1 MDDFK
6 DFDPS
11 QLKTVNESGEANPVV
26 EEKPVE
32 EVTENTE
39 TKETTEEVKDN
50 NSEEVVEEKV
60 EEPAEEPAEVKEEV
74 ETVSEETEQPVESKE
89 ESQEDNSRDELIE
102 SIDNAVKN
110 LTGGTSST
118 IEELFEEYKSLRDS
132 EKTIFKDDFIKEAV
146 EFYNKTGS
154 LTPYLEATSINF
166 EEMND
171 EKIMRHNLKSQNPT
185 LSDRAIERL
194 YLRDIINKY
203 SLDADRFDEDE
214 VELGKELL
222 KADADKLRKTLVDEQ
237 KNFRQP
243 ESEPEDNSE
252 AEALQKSYIESVN
265 NSKVTRDLL
274 ENKRVLVD
282 YNDQSFS
289 YEIDNPEQLKEM
301 ALDSS
306 KFFGLFQDEKG
317 NIDFD
322 KWYRVASYALDPQ
335 TYDQSL
341 ISHGVGLGQEK
352 VVKDLKNPSKV
363 TKSSPQY
370 KEPTSAVEGII
381 GEIMRGGNN
390 VKIIK

>member
-6 DFDPS
+6 DFDLS
-11 QLKTVNESGEANPVV
+11 QLKKVDESGETTPVF

-32 EVTENTE
+32 ETEVENAPEEE
-39 TKETTEEVKDN
+39 TEVKEN
-50 NSEEVVEEKV
+50 NTEEVVEETQ
-60 EEPAEEPAEVKEEV
+60 EQPAEVDKEV
-74 ETVSEETEQPVESKE
+74 ETVSEETEQPVDNTE
-89 ESQEDNSRDELIE
+89 ELQEDDSRDKLVE
-102 SIDNAVKN
+102 SIDNAVKD

-132 EKTIFKDDFIKEAV
+132 EKTSFKDDFIKDAV

-154 LTPYLEATSINF
+154 LTPYLEATSLNF
-166 EEMND
+166 EEMTD

-237 KNFRQP
+237 KNFIQP
-243 ESEPEDNSE
+243 ESKPEDNSE
-252 AEALQKSYIESVN
+252 AEAQQTAFIESVN
-265 NSKVTRDLL
+265 TNKTTRDIL
-274 ENKRVLVD
+274 ENKRILVD

-289 YEIDNPEQLKEM
+289 YEIENPEQLKDM
-301 ALDSS
+301 ALDST
-306 KFFGLFQDEKG
+306 KFFALFQDEKG
-317 NIDFD
+317 TIDFD
-322 KWYRVASYALDPQ
+322 KWYKVASYALDPE
-335 TYDQSL
+335 TYNQSL

-370 KEPTSAVEGII
+370 KEPATAVEGII

>member
-1 MDDFK
+1 MDDFT

-11 QLKTVNESGEANPVV
+11 QLKKVNESGEATPVIQEESV
-26 EEKPVE
+26 EET
-32 EVTENTE
+32 EVENTPEEE
-39 TKETTEEVKDN
+39 TEVKEN
-50 NSEEVVEEKV
+50 NTEEVVEETQ
-60 EEPAEEPAEVKEEV
+60 EQPDEVDKEV
-74 ETVSEETEQPVESKE
+74 ETVSEETEQPVDNTE
-89 ESQEDNSRDELIE
+89 ESQEDDSRDKLVE
-102 SIDNAVKN
+102 SIDNAVKD

-132 EKTIFKDDFIKEAV
+132 EKTSFKDDFIKDAV

-154 LTPYLEATSINF
+154 LTPYLEATSLNF
-166 EEMND
+166 EEMTD
-171 EKIMRHNLKSQNPT
+171 QKIMRHNLKSQNPT

-194 YLRDIINKY
+194 YLRDITNKY

-222 KADADKLRKTLVDEQ
+222 KADADKLRKTFVDEQ
-237 KNFRQP
+237 KNFIQP
-243 ESEPEDNSE
+243 ESKPEDNSE
-252 AEALQKSYIESVN
+252 AEAQQTAFIESVN
-265 NSKVTRDLL
+265 TNKVTRDLL
-274 ENKRVLVD
+274 ESKRILVD

-289 YEIDNPEQLKEM
+289 YEIENPEQLKDM
-301 ALDSS
+301 ALDST
-306 KFFGLFQDEKG
+306 KFFALFQDEKG
-317 NIDFD
+317 TIDFD
-322 KWYRVASYALDPQ
+322 KWYKVASYALDPE
-335 TYDQSL
+335 TYNQSL

-370 KEPTSAVEGII
+370 KEPATAVEGII

>member
-6 DFDPS
+6 DFDLS
-11 QLKTVNESGEANPVV
+11 QLKKVDESGETTPVF

-32 EVTENTE
+32 ETEVENTPKEE
-39 TKETTEEVKDN
+39 TEVKEN
-50 NSEEVVEEKV
+50 NTEEVVEETQ
-60 EEPAEEPAEVKEEV
+60 EQPDEVDKEV
-74 ETVSEETEQPVESKE
+74 ETVSEETEQPVDNTE
-89 ESQEDNSRDELIE
+89 ESQEDDSRDKLVE
-102 SIDNAVKN
+102 SIDNAVKD

-132 EKTIFKDDFIKEAV
+132 EKTSFKDDFIKDAV

-154 LTPYLEATSINF
+154 LTPYLEATSLNF
-166 EEMND
+166 EEMTD

-237 KNFRQP
+237 KNFIQP
-243 ESEPEDNSE
+243 ESKPEDNSE
-252 AEALQKSYIESVN
+252 AEAQQTAFIESVN
-265 NSKVTRDLL
+265 TNNVTRDLL
-274 ENKRVLVD
+274 ENKRILVD

-289 YEIDNPEQLKEM
+289 YEIENPEQLKDM
-301 ALDSS
+301 ALDST
-306 KFFGLFQDEKG
+306 KFFALFQDEKG
-317 NIDFD
+317 TIDFD
-322 KWYRVASYALDPQ
+322 KWYKVASYALDPE

-370 KEPTSAVEGII
+370 KEPATAVEGII

>member
-6 DFDPS
+6 DFDLS
-11 QLKTVNESGEANPVV
+11 QLKKVDESGETTPVF

-32 EVTENTE
+32 ETEVENTPEEE
-39 TKETTEEVKDN
+39 TEVKEN
-50 NSEEVVEEKV
+50 NTEEVVEETQ
-60 EEPAEEPAEVKEEV
+60 EQPAEVDKEV
-74 ETVSEETEQPVESKE
+74 ETVSEETEQPVDNTE
-89 ESQEDNSRDELIE
+89 ELQEDDSRDKLVE
-102 SIDNAVKN
+102 SIDNAVKD

-132 EKTIFKDDFIKEAV
+132 EKTSFKDDFIKDAV

-154 LTPYLEATSINF
+154 LTPYLEATSLNF
-166 EEMND
+166 EEMTD
-171 EKIMRHNLKSQNPT
+171 QKIMRHNLKSQNPT

-237 KNFRQP
+237 KNFIQP

-252 AEALQKSYIESVN
+252 AEAQQAAFIESVN
-265 NSKVTRDLL
+265 TNNVTRDLL
-274 ENKRVLVD
+274 ENKRILVD

-289 YEIDNPEQLKEM
+289 YEIENPEQLKDM
-301 ALDSS
+301 ALDST
-306 KFFGLFQDEKG
+306 KFFALFQDEKG
-317 NIDFD
+317 IIDFD
-322 KWYRVASYALDPQ
+322 KWYKVASYALDPE
-335 TYDQSL
+335 TYNQSL

-370 KEPTSAVEGII
+370 KEPATAVEGII

>member
-6 DFDPS
+6 DFDLS
-11 QLKTVNESGEANPVV
+11 QLKKVDESGETTPVF

-32 EVTENTE
+32 ETEVENTPEEE
-39 TKETTEEVKDN
+39 TEVKEN
-50 NSEEVVEEKV
+50 NTEEVVEETQ
-60 EEPAEEPAEVKEEV
+60 EQPDEVDKEV
-74 ETVSEETEQPVESKE
+74 ETVSEETEQPVDNTE
-89 ESQEDNSRDELIE
+89 ESQEDDSRDKLVE
-102 SIDNAVKN
+102 SIDNAVKD

-132 EKTIFKDDFIKEAV
+132 EKTSFKDDFIKDAV

-154 LTPYLEATSINF
+154 LTPYLEATSLNF
-166 EEMND
+166 EEMTD

-222 KADADKLRKTLVDEQ
+222 KADADKLRNTLVDEQ
-237 KNFRQP
+237 KNFIQP
-243 ESEPEDNSE
+243 ESKPEDNSE
-252 AEALQKSYIESVN
+252 AEAQQTAFIENVN
-265 NSKVTRDLL
+265 TNKVTRDLL
-274 ENKRVLVD
+274 ENKRILVD

-289 YEIDNPEQLKEM
+289 YEIENPEQLKDM
-301 ALDSS
+301 ALDSA

-317 NIDFD
+317 TIDFD
-322 KWYRVASYALDPQ
+322 KWYKVASYALDPE

-370 KEPTSAVEGII
+370 KEPATAVEGII

>member
-1 MDDFK
+1 MDDFT

-11 QLKTVNESGEANPVV
+11 QLKKVNESGEATPVIQEESV
-26 EEKPVE
+26 EET
-32 EVTENTE
+32 EVENTSE
-39 TKETTEEVKDN
+39 ETTEVKEN
-50 NSEEVVEEKV
+50 NTEEVVEETQ
-60 EEPAEEPAEVKEEV
+60 EQPDEVDKEV
-74 ETVSEETEQPVESKE
+74 ETVSEETEQPVDNTE
-89 ESQEDNSRDELIE
+89 ESQEDDSRDKLVE
-102 SIDNAVKN
+102 SIDNAVKD

-132 EKTIFKDDFIKEAV
+132 EKTSFKDDFIKDAV

-154 LTPYLEATSINF
+154 LTPYLEATSLNF
-166 EEMND
+166 EEMTD
-171 EKIMRHNLKSQNPT
+171 QKIMRHNLKSQNPT

-194 YLRDIINKY
+194 YLRDITNKY

-222 KADADKLRKTLVDEQ
+222 KADADKLRKTFVDEQ
-237 KNFRQP
+237 KNFIQP
-243 ESEPEDNSE
+243 ESKPEDNSE
-252 AEALQKSYIESVN
+252 AEAQQTAFIESVN
-265 NSKVTRDLL
+265 TNKVTRDLL
-274 ENKRVLVD
+274 ESKRILVD

-289 YEIDNPEQLKEM
+289 YEIENPEQLKDM
-301 ALDSS
+301 ALDST
-306 KFFGLFQDEKG
+306 KFFALFQDEKG
-317 NIDFD
+317 TIDFD
-322 KWYRVASYALDPQ
+322 KWYKVASYALDPE
-335 TYDQSL
+335 TYNQSL

-370 KEPTSAVEGII
+370 KEPETAVEGII

>member
-6 DFDPS
+6 DFDLS
-11 QLKTVNESGEANPVV
+11 QLKKVDESGEATPVIQ
-26 EEKPVE
+26 EEPVAE
-32 EVTENTE
+32 TEVENTPE
-39 TKETTEEVKDN
+39 ETTEVKEN
-50 NSEEVVEEKV
+50 NTEEVVEETQ
-60 EEPAEEPAEVKEEV
+60 EQPAEVDKEV
-74 ETVSEETEQPVESKE
+74 ETVSEETEQPVDNTED
-89 ESQEDNSRDELIE
+89 SQEDDSRDKLVE
-102 SIDNAVKN
+102 SIDNAVKD

-132 EKTIFKDDFIKEAV
+132 EKTSFKDDFIKDAV

-154 LTPYLEATSINF
+154 LTPYLEATSLNF
-166 EEMND
+166 EEMTD
-171 EKIMRHNLKSQNPT
+171 QKIMRHNLKSQNPT

-194 YLRDIINKY
+194 YLRDITNKY

-237 KNFRQP
+237 KNFIQP
-243 ESEPEDNSE
+243 ESKPEDNSE
-252 AEALQKSYIESVN
+252 AEAQQTAFIESVN
-265 NSKVTRDLL
+265 TNKTTRDLL
-274 ENKRVLVD
+274 ENKRILVD

-289 YEIDNPEQLKEM
+289 YEIENPEQLKDM
-301 ALDSS
+301 ALDST
-306 KFFGLFQDEKG
+306 KFFALFQDEKG
-317 NIDFD
+317 TIDFD
-322 KWYRVASYALDPQ
+322 KWYKVASYALDPE
-335 TYDQSL
+335 TYNQSL

-370 KEPTSAVEGII
+370 KEPATAVEGII

>member
-6 DFDPS
+6 DFDLS
-11 QLKTVNESGEANPVV
+11 QLKKVDESGETTPVF

-32 EVTENTE
+32 ETEVENTPEEE
-39 TKETTEEVKDN
+39 TEVKEN
-50 NSEEVVEEKV
+50 NTEEVVEETQDQ
-60 EEPAEEPAEVKEEV
+60 PAEVDKEV
-74 ETVSEETEQPVESKE
+74 ETVSEETEQPVDNTE
-89 ESQEDNSRDELIE
+89 ELQEDDSRDKLVE
-102 SIDNAVKN
+102 SIDNAVKD

-132 EKTIFKDDFIKEAV
+132 EKTSFKDDFIKDAV

-154 LTPYLEATSINF
+154 LTPYLEATSLNF
-166 EEMND
+166 EEMTD
-171 EKIMRHNLKSQNPT
+171 QKIMRHNLKSQNPT

-237 KNFRQP
+237 KNFIQP

-252 AEALQKSYIESVN
+252 AEAQQAAFIESVN
-265 NSKVTRDLL
+265 TNNVTRDLL
-274 ENKRVLVD
+274 ENKRILVD

-289 YEIDNPEQLKEM
+289 YEIENPEQLKDM
-301 ALDSS
+301 ALDST
-306 KFFGLFQDEKG
+306 KFFALFQDEKG
-317 NIDFD
+317 IIDFD
-322 KWYRVASYALDPQ
+322 KWYKVASYALDPE
-335 TYDQSL
+335 TYNQSL

-370 KEPTSAVEGII
+370 KEPATAVEGII

>member
-6 DFDPS
+6 DFDLS
-11 QLKTVNESGEANPVV
+11 QLKKVDESGETTPVF

-32 EVTENTE
+32 ETADATE
-39 TKETTEEVKDN
+39 TEETTDEVKEN
-50 NSEEVVEEKV
+50 NTEEVVEETQ
-60 EEPAEEPAEVKEEV
+60 EQPAEVDKEV
-74 ETVSEETEQPVESKE
+74 ETVSEETEQPVDNTE
-89 ESQEDNSRDELIE
+89 ELQEDDSRDKLVE
-102 SIDNAVKN
+102 SIDNAVKD

-132 EKTIFKDDFIKEAV
+132 EKTSFKDDFIKDAV

-154 LTPYLEATSINF
+154 LTPYLEATSLNF
-166 EEMND
+166 EEMTD

-237 KNFRQP
+237 KNFIQP
-243 ESEPEDNSE
+243 ESKPEDNSE
-252 AEALQKSYIESVN
+252 AEAQQTAFIESVN
-265 NSKVTRDLL
+265 TNNVTRDLL
-274 ENKRVLVD
+274 ENKRILVD

-289 YEIDNPEQLKEM
+289 YEIENPEQLKDM
-301 ALDSS
+301 ALDST
-306 KFFGLFQDEKG
+306 KFFALFQDEKG
-317 NIDFD
+317 TIDFD
-322 KWYRVASYALDPQ
+322 KWYKVASYALDPE
-335 TYDQSL
+335 TYNQSL

-370 KEPTSAVEGII
+370 KEPATAVEGII

>member
-1 MDDFK
+1 MDDFT

-11 QLKTVNESGEANPVV
+11 QLKKVNESGEATPVIQEESV
-26 EEKPVE
+26 EET
-32 EVTENTE
+32 EVENTPEEE
-39 TKETTEEVKDN
+39 TEVKEN
-50 NSEEVVEEKV
+50 NTEEVVEETQ
-60 EEPAEEPAEVKEEV
+60 EQPDEVDKEV
-74 ETVSEETEQPVESKE
+74 ETVSEETEQPVDNTE
-89 ESQEDNSRDELIE
+89 ELQEDDSRDKLVE
-102 SIDNAVKN
+102 SIDNAVKD

-132 EKTIFKDDFIKEAV
+132 EKTSFKDDFIKDAV

-154 LTPYLEATSINF
+154 LTPYLEATSLNF
-166 EEMND
+166 EEMTD
-171 EKIMRHNLKSQNPT
+171 QKIMRHNLKSQNPT

-194 YLRDIINKY
+194 YLRDITNKY

-222 KADADKLRKTLVDEQ
+222 KADADKLRKTFVDEQ
-237 KNFRQP
+237 KNFIQP
-243 ESEPEDNSE
+243 ESKPEDNSE
-252 AEALQKSYIESVN
+252 AEAQQTAFIESVN
-265 NSKVTRDLL
+265 TNKVTRDLL
-274 ENKRVLVD
+274 ESKRILVD

-289 YEIDNPEQLKEM
+289 YEIENPEQLKDM
-301 ALDSS
+301 ALDST
-306 KFFGLFQDEKG
+306 KFFALFQDEKG
-317 NIDFD
+317 TIDFD
-322 KWYRVASYALDPQ
+322 KWYKVASYALDPE
-335 TYDQSL
+335 TYNQSL

-370 KEPTSAVEGII
+370 KEPATAVEGII

>member
-1 MDDFK
+1 MDDFT

-11 QLKTVNESGEANPVV
+11 QLKKVDESGEATPVIQEEPVAETEV
-26 EEKPVE
+26 ETTPE
-32 EVTENTE
+32 
-39 TKETTEEVKDN
+39 ETTEVKEN
-50 NSEEVVEEKV
+50 NTEEVVEETQ
-60 EEPAEEPAEVKEEV
+60 EQPAEVDKEV
-74 ETVSEETEQPVESKE
+74 ETVSEETEQPVDNTED
-89 ESQEDNSRDELIE
+89 SQEDDSRDKLVE
-102 SIDNAVKN
+102 SIDNAVKD

-132 EKTIFKDDFIKEAV
+132 EKTSFKDDFIKDAV

-154 LTPYLEATSINF
+154 LTPYLEATSLNF
-166 EEMND
+166 EEMTD

-222 KADADKLRKTLVDEQ
+222 KADADKLRNSLVDEQ
-237 KNFRQP
+237 KNFIQP
-243 ESEPEDNSE
+243 ESKPEDNSE
-252 AEALQKSYIESVN
+252 AEAQQTAFIESVN
-265 NSKVTRDLL
+265 TNKTTRDLL
-274 ENKRVLVD
+274 ENKRILVD

-289 YEIDNPEQLKEM
+289 YEIENPEQLKDM
-301 ALDSS
+301 ALDST
-306 KFFGLFQDEKG
+306 KFFALFQDEKG
-317 NIDFD
+317 IIDFD
-322 KWYRVASYALDPQ
+322 KWYKVASYALDPE
-335 TYDQSL
+335 TYNQSL

-370 KEPTSAVEGII
+370 KEPATAVEGII

>member
-11 QLKTVNESGEANPVV
+11 QLKTVNESGETNPVV

-74 ETVSEETEQPVESKE
+74 ETVSEETEQPVEPKE
-89 ESQEDNSRDELIE
+89 ESQEDDSRDELIE

-132 EKTIFKDDFIKEAV
+132 EKTTFKDDFIKEAV

-166 EEMND
+166 EEMTD
-171 EKIMRHNLKSQNPT
+171 EKIMRHNLKTQNPT

>member
-6 DFDPS
+6 DFDLS
-11 QLKTVNESGEANPVV
+11 QLKKVDESGETTPVF

-32 EVTENTE
+32 ETEVENTPEEE
-39 TKETTEEVKDN
+39 TEVKEN
-50 NSEEVVEEKV
+50 NTEEVVEETQ
-60 EEPAEEPAEVKEEV
+60 EQPDEVDKEV
-74 ETVSEETEQPVESKE
+74 ETVSEETEQPVDNTE
-89 ESQEDNSRDELIE
+89 ELQEDDSRDKLVE
-102 SIDNAVKN
+102 SIDNAVKD

-132 EKTIFKDDFIKEAV
+132 EKTSFKDDFIKDAV

-154 LTPYLEATSINF
+154 LTPYLEATSLNF
-166 EEMND
+166 EEMTD

-237 KNFRQP
+237 KNFIQP
-243 ESEPEDNSE
+243 ESKPEDNSE
-252 AEALQKSYIESVN
+252 AEAQQTAFIESVN
-265 NSKVTRDLL
+265 TNNVTRDLL
-274 ENKRVLVD
+274 ENKRILVD

-289 YEIDNPEQLKEM
+289 YEIENPEQLKDM
-301 ALDSS
+301 ALDST
-306 KFFGLFQDEKG
+306 KFFALFQDEKG
-317 NIDFD
+317 TIDFD
-322 KWYRVASYALDPQ
+322 KWYKVASYALDPE
-335 TYDQSL
+335 TYNQSL

-370 KEPTSAVEGII
+370 KEPATAVEGII

>member
-1 MDDFK
+1 M
-6 DFDPS
+6 
-11 QLKTVNESGEANPVV
+11 
-26 EEKPVE
+26 
-32 EVTENTE
+32 
-39 TKETTEEVKDN
+39 
-50 NSEEVVEEKV
+50 
-60 EEPAEEPAEVKEEV
+60 
-74 ETVSEETEQPVESKE
+74 
-89 ESQEDNSRDELIE
+89 
-102 SIDNAVKN
+102 
-110 LTGGTSST
+110 TGGTSST

-132 EKTIFKDDFIKEAV
+132 EKTSFKDDFIKDAV

-154 LTPYLEATSINF
+154 LTPYLEATSLNF
-166 EEMND
+166 EEMTD

-194 YLRDIINKY
+194 YLRDIIHKY

-237 KNFRQP
+237 KNFIQP
-243 ESEPEDNSE
+243 ESKPEDNSE
-252 AEALQKSYIESVN
+252 AEAQQTAFIESVN
-265 NSKVTRDLL
+265 TNNVTRELL
-274 ENKRVLVD
+274 ENKRILVD

-289 YEIDNPEQLKEM
+289 YEIENPEQLKDM
-301 ALDSS
+301 ALDST
-306 KFFGLFQDEKG
+306 KFFALFQDEKG
-317 NIDFD
+317 TIDFD
-322 KWYRVASYALDPQ
+322 KWYKVASYALDPE
-335 TYDQSL
+335 TYNQSL

-370 KEPTSAVEGII
+370 KEPATAVEGII

>member
-6 DFDPS
+6 DFDLS
-11 QLKTVNESGEANPVV
+11 QLKKVDESGETTPVF
-26 EEKPVE
+26 EEKPIE
-32 EVTENTE
+32 ETEVENTPE
-39 TKETTEEVKDN
+39 DSTEVKEN
-50 NSEEVVEEKV
+50 NTEEVVEETQ
-60 EEPAEEPAEVKEEV
+60 EQPDEVDKEV
-74 ETVSEETEQPVESKE
+74 ETVSEETEQPVDNTE
-89 ESQEDNSRDELIE
+89 ESQEDDSRDKLVE
-102 SIDNAVKN
+102 SIDNAVKD

-132 EKTIFKDDFIKEAV
+132 EKTPYKDDFIKDAV
-146 EFYNKTGS
+146 EYYNKTGS
-154 LTPYLEATSINF
+154 LTPYLEATSLNF
-166 EEMND
+166 EEMTD

-222 KADADKLRKTLVDEQ
+222 KADANKLRDSLVDEQ
-237 KNFRQP
+237 KNFIQP
-243 ESEPEDNSE
+243 ESKPEDNSE
-252 AEALQKSYIESVN
+252 AEAQQTAFIESVN
-265 NSKVTRDLL
+265 TNKTTRDLL
-274 ENKRVLVD
+274 ENKRILVD

-289 YEIDNPEQLKEM
+289 YEIENPEQLKDM

-317 NIDFD
+317 TIDFD
-322 KWYRVASYALDPQ
+322 KWYKVASYALDPE
-335 TYDQSL
+335 TYNQSL

-370 KEPTSAVEGII
+370 KEPATAVEGII

>member
-1 MDDFK
+1 MDDFT

-11 QLKTVNESGEANPVV
+11 QLKKVNESGEATPVIQEESV
-26 EEKPVE
+26 EET
-32 EVTENTE
+32 EVENTPEEE
-39 TKETTEEVKDN
+39 TEVKEN
-50 NSEEVVEEKV
+50 NTEEVVEETQ
-60 EEPAEEPAEVKEEV
+60 EQPDEVDKEV
-74 ETVSEETEQPVESKE
+74 ETVSEETKQPVDNTE
-89 ESQEDNSRDELIE
+89 ELQEDDSRDKLVE
-102 SIDNAVKN
+102 SIDNAVKD

-132 EKTIFKDDFIKEAV
+132 EKTSFKDDFIKDAV

-154 LTPYLEATSINF
+154 LTPYLEATSLNF
-166 EEMND
+166 EEMTD
-171 EKIMRHNLKSQNPT
+171 QKIMRHNLKSQNPT

-194 YLRDIINKY
+194 YLRDITNKY

-222 KADADKLRKTLVDEQ
+222 KADADKLRKTFVDEQ
-237 KNFRQP
+237 KNFIQP
-243 ESEPEDNSE
+243 ESKPEDNSE
-252 AEALQKSYIESVN
+252 AEAQQTAFIESVN
-265 NSKVTRDLL
+265 TNKVTRDLL
-274 ENKRVLVD
+274 ESKRILVD

-289 YEIDNPEQLKEM
+289 YEIENPEQLKDM
-301 ALDSS
+301 ALDST
-306 KFFGLFQDEKG
+306 KFFALFQDEKG
-317 NIDFD
+317 TIDFD
-322 KWYRVASYALDPQ
+322 KWYKVASYALDPE
-335 TYDQSL
+335 TYNQSL

-370 KEPTSAVEGII
+370 KEPATAVEGII

>member
-1 MDDFK
+1 MDDFT

-11 QLKTVNESGEANPVV
+11 QLKKVDESGETTPVIQEESV
-26 EEKPVE
+26 EET
-32 EVTENTE
+32 EVENTSE
-39 TKETTEEVKDN
+39 EKTEVKENNTEEVL
-50 NSEEVVEEKV
+50 EETQEQ
-60 EEPAEEPAEVKEEV
+60 PDEVDKEV
-74 ETVSEETEQPVESKE
+74 ETVSEETEQPVDNTE
-89 ESQEDNSRDELIE
+89 ESQEDDSRDKLVE
-102 SIDNAVKN
+102 SIDNAVKD

-132 EKTIFKDDFIKEAV
+132 EKTSFKDDFIKDAV

-154 LTPYLEATSINF
+154 LTPYLEATSLNF
-166 EEMND
+166 EEMTD
-171 EKIMRHNLKSQNPT
+171 QKIMRHNLKSQNPT

-237 KNFRQP
+237 KNFIQP
-243 ESEPEDNSE
+243 ESKPEDNSE
-252 AEALQKSYIESVN
+252 AEAQQTAFIESVN
-265 NSKVTRDLL
+265 TNKTTRDLL
-274 ENKRVLVD
+274 ENKRILVD

-289 YEIDNPEQLKEM
+289 YEIENPEQLKDM
-301 ALDSS
+301 ALDST
-306 KFFGLFQDEKG
+306 KFFALFQDEKG
-317 NIDFD
+317 IIDFD
-322 KWYRVASYALDPQ
+322 KWYKVASYALDPE
-335 TYDQSL
+335 TYNQSL

-370 KEPTSAVEGII
+370 KEPATAVEGII

>member
-6 DFDPS
+6 DFDLS
-11 QLKTVNESGEANPVV
+11 QLKKVDESGETTPVF

-32 EVTENTE
+32 ETADATE
-39 TKETTEEVKDN
+39 TEETTDEVKEN
-50 NSEEVVEEKV
+50 NTEEVVEETQ
-60 EEPAEEPAEVKEEV
+60 EQPDEVDKEV
-74 ETVSEETEQPVESKE
+74 ETVSEETEQPVDNTE
-89 ESQEDNSRDELIE
+89 ESQEDDSRDKLVE
-102 SIDNAVKN
+102 SIDNAVKD

-132 EKTIFKDDFIKEAV
+132 EKTSFKDDFIKDAV

-154 LTPYLEATSINF
+154 LTPYLEATSLNF
-166 EEMND
+166 EEMTD

-237 KNFRQP
+237 KNFIQP
-243 ESEPEDNSE
+243 ESKPEDNSE
-252 AEALQKSYIESVN
+252 AEAQQTAFIESVN
-265 NSKVTRDLL
+265 TNNVTRDLL
-274 ENKRVLVD
+274 ENKRILVD

-289 YEIDNPEQLKEM
+289 YEIENPEQLKDM
-301 ALDSS
+301 ALDST
-306 KFFGLFQDEKG
+306 KFFALFQDEKG
-317 NIDFD
+317 TIDFD
-322 KWYRVASYALDPQ
+322 KWYKVASYALDPE
-335 TYDQSL
+335 TYNQSL

-370 KEPTSAVEGII
+370 KEPATAVEGII

>member
-6 DFDPS
+6 DFDLS
-11 QLKTVNESGEANPVV
+11 QLKKVDESGETTPVF

-32 EVTENTE
+32 ETEVENTPEEE
-39 TKETTEEVKDN
+39 TEVKEN
-50 NSEEVVEEKV
+50 NTEEVVEETQ
-60 EEPAEEPAEVKEEV
+60 EQPAEVDKEV
-74 ETVSEETEQPVESKE
+74 ETVSEETEQPVDNTE
-89 ESQEDNSRDELIE
+89 ESQEDDSRDKLVE
-102 SIDNAVKN
+102 SIDNAVKD

-132 EKTIFKDDFIKEAV
+132 EKTSFKDDFIKDAV

-154 LTPYLEATSINF
+154 LTPYLEATSLNF
-166 EEMND
+166 EEMTD

-237 KNFRQP
+237 KNFIQP
-243 ESEPEDNSE
+243 ESKPEDNSE
-252 AEALQKSYIESVN
+252 AEAQQTAFIESVN
-265 NSKVTRDLL
+265 TNNVTRDLL
-274 ENKRVLVD
+274 ENKRILVD

-289 YEIDNPEQLKEM
+289 YEIENPEQLKDM
-301 ALDSS
+301 ALDST
-306 KFFGLFQDEKG
+306 KFFALFQDEKG
-317 NIDFD
+317 TIDFD
-322 KWYRVASYALDPQ
+322 KWYKVASYALDPE

-370 KEPTSAVEGII
+370 KEPATAVEGII

>member
-1 MDDFK
+1 MDDFT

-11 QLKTVNESGEANPVV
+11 QLKKVDESGETTPVIQEESV
-26 EEKPVE
+26 EET
-32 EVTENTE
+32 EVENTSE
-39 TKETTEEVKDN
+39 EKTEVKEN
-50 NSEEVVEEKV
+50 NTEEVVEETQ
-60 EEPAEEPAEVKEEV
+60 EQPDEVDKEV
-74 ETVSEETEQPVESKE
+74 ETVSEETEQPVDNTE
-89 ESQEDNSRDELIE
+89 ESQEDDSRDKLVE
-102 SIDNAVKN
+102 SIDNAVKD

-132 EKTIFKDDFIKEAV
+132 EKTSFKDDFIKDAV

-154 LTPYLEATSINF
+154 LTPYLEATSLNF
-166 EEMND
+166 EEMTD

-237 KNFRQP
+237 KNFIQP
-243 ESEPEDNSE
+243 ESKPEDNSE
-252 AEALQKSYIESVN
+252 AEAQQTAFIESVN
-265 NSKVTRDLL
+265 TNKTTRDLL
-274 ENKRVLVD
+274 ENKRILVD

-289 YEIDNPEQLKEM
+289 YEIENPEQLKDM
-301 ALDSS
+301 ALDST
-306 KFFGLFQDEKG
+306 KFFALFQDEKG
-317 NIDFD
+317 IIDFD
-322 KWYRVASYALDPQ
+322 KWYKVASYALDPE
-335 TYDQSL
+335 TYNQSL

-370 KEPTSAVEGII
+370 KEPATAVEGII

>member
-6 DFDPS
+6 DFDLS
-11 QLKTVNESGEANPVV
+11 QLKKVDESGETTPVF

-32 EVTENTE
+32 ETEVENTPEEE
-39 TKETTEEVKDN
+39 TEVKENITEEF
-50 NSEEVVEEKV
+50 VEETQ
-60 EEPAEEPAEVKEEV
+60 EQPAEVDKEV
-74 ETVSEETEQPVESKE
+74 ETVSEETEQPVDNTE
-89 ESQEDNSRDELIE
+89 ELQEDDSRDKLVE
-102 SIDNAVKN
+102 SIDNAVKD

-132 EKTIFKDDFIKEAV
+132 EKTSFKDDFIKDAV

-154 LTPYLEATSINF
+154 LTPYLEATSLNF
-166 EEMND
+166 EEMTD
-171 EKIMRHNLKSQNPT
+171 QKIMRHNLKSQNPT

-237 KNFRQP
+237 KNFIQP

-252 AEALQKSYIESVN
+252 AEAQQAAFIESVN
-265 NSKVTRDLL
+265 TNNVTRDLL
-274 ENKRVLVD
+274 ENKRILVD

-289 YEIDNPEQLKEM
+289 YEIENPEQLKDM
-301 ALDSS
+301 ALDST
-306 KFFGLFQDEKG
+306 KFFALFQDEKG
-317 NIDFD
+317 IIDFD
-322 KWYRVASYALDPQ
+322 KWYKVASYALDPE
-335 TYDQSL
+335 TYNQSL

-370 KEPTSAVEGII
+370 KEPATAVEGII

>member
-6 DFDPS
+6 DFDLS
-11 QLKTVNESGEANPVV
+11 QLKKVDESGETTPVF

-32 EVTENTE
+32 ETEVENTPEEVTEVKENNT
-39 TKETTEEVKDN
+39 
-50 NSEEVVEEKV
+50 EEVVEETQ
-60 EEPAEEPAEVKEEV
+60 EQPAEVDKEV
-74 ETVSEETEQPVESKE
+74 ETVSEETEQPVDNTE
-89 ESQEDNSRDELIE
+89 ELQEDDSRDKLVE
-102 SIDNAVKN
+102 SIDNAVKD

-132 EKTIFKDDFIKEAV
+132 EKTSFKDDFIKDAV

-154 LTPYLEATSINF
+154 LTPYLEATSLNF
-166 EEMND
+166 EEMTD
-171 EKIMRHNLKSQNPT
+171 QKIMRHNLKSQNPT

-237 KNFRQP
+237 KNFIQP
-243 ESEPEDNSE
+243 ESKPEDNSE
-252 AEALQKSYIESVN
+252 AEAQQTAFIESVN
-265 NSKVTRDLL
+265 TNKTTRDIL
-274 ENKRVLVD
+274 ENKRILVD

-289 YEIDNPEQLKEM
+289 YEIENPEQLKDM
-301 ALDSS
+301 ALDST
-306 KFFGLFQDEKG
+306 KFFALFQDEKG
-317 NIDFD
+317 TIDFD
-322 KWYRVASYALDPQ
+322 KWYKVASYALDPE
-335 TYDQSL
+335 TYNQSL

-370 KEPTSAVEGII
+370 KEPATAVEGII

>member
-1 MDDFK
+1 MDDFT

-11 QLKTVNESGEANPVV
+11 QLKKVNESGEATPVIQEESV
-26 EEKPVE
+26 EET
-32 EVTENTE
+32 EVENTSE
-39 TKETTEEVKDN
+39 ETTEVKEN
-50 NSEEVVEEKV
+50 NTEEVVEETQ
-60 EEPAEEPAEVKEEV
+60 EQPDEVDKEV
-74 ETVSEETEQPVESKE
+74 ETVSEETEQPVDNTE
-89 ESQEDNSRDELIE
+89 ESQEDDSRDKLVE
-102 SIDNAVKN
+102 SIDNAVKD

-132 EKTIFKDDFIKEAV
+132 EKTSFKDDFIKDAV

-154 LTPYLEATSINF
+154 LTPYLEATSLNF
-166 EEMND
+166 EEMTD
-171 EKIMRHNLKSQNPT
+171 QKIMRHNLKSQNPT

-194 YLRDIINKY
+194 YLRDITNKY

-222 KADADKLRKTLVDEQ
+222 KADADKLRKTFVDEQ
-237 KNFRQP
+237 KNFIQP
-243 ESEPEDNSE
+243 ESKPEDNSE
-252 AEALQKSYIESVN
+252 AEAQQTAFIESVN
-265 NSKVTRDLL
+265 TNKVTRDLL
-274 ENKRVLVD
+274 ESKRILVD

-289 YEIDNPEQLKEM
+289 YEIENPEQLKDM
-301 ALDSS
+301 ALDST
-306 KFFGLFQDEKG
+306 KFFALFQDEKG
-317 NIDFD
+317 TIDFD
-322 KWYRVASYALDPQ
+322 KWYKVASYALDPE
-335 TYDQSL
+335 TYNQSL

-370 KEPTSAVEGII
+370 KEPATAVEGII

>member
-6 DFDPS
+6 DFDLS
-11 QLKTVNESGEANPVV
+11 QLKKVDESGETTPVF

-32 EVTENTE
+32 ETEVENTPEEE
-39 TKETTEEVKDN
+39 TEVKEN
-50 NSEEVVEEKV
+50 NTEEVVEETQ
-60 EEPAEEPAEVKEEV
+60 EQPAEVDKEV
-74 ETVSEETEQPVESKE
+74 ETVSEETEQPVDNTE
-89 ESQEDNSRDELIE
+89 ELQEDDSRDKLVE
-102 SIDNAVKN
+102 SIDNAVKD

-118 IEELFEEYKSLRDS
+118 IEELFEEFKSLRDS
-132 EKTIFKDDFIKEAV
+132 EKTSFKDDFIKDAV

-154 LTPYLEATSINF
+154 LTPYLEATSLNF
-166 EEMND
+166 EEMTD

-237 KNFRQP
+237 KNFIQP
-243 ESEPEDNSE
+243 ESKPEDNRE
-252 AEALQKSYIESVN
+252 AEAQQTAFIESVN
-265 NSKVTRDLL
+265 TNKTTRDLL
-274 ENKRVLVD
+274 ENKRILVD

-289 YEIDNPEQLKEM
+289 YEIENPEQLKDM
-301 ALDSS
+301 ALDST
-306 KFFGLFQDEKG
+306 KFFALFQDEKG
-317 NIDFD
+317 TIDFD
-322 KWYRVASYALDPQ
+322 KWYKVASYALDPE
-335 TYDQSL
+335 TYNQSL

-370 KEPTSAVEGII
+370 KEPATAVEGII

>member
-1 MDDFK
+1 
-6 DFDPS
+6 
-11 QLKTVNESGEANPVV
+11 
-26 EEKPVE
+26 
-32 EVTENTE
+32 
-39 TKETTEEVKDN
+39 
-50 NSEEVVEEKV
+50 
-60 EEPAEEPAEVKEEV
+60 
-74 ETVSEETEQPVESKE
+74 
-89 ESQEDNSRDELIE
+89 
-102 SIDNAVKN
+102 
-110 LTGGTSST
+110 
-118 IEELFEEYKSLRDS
+118 
-132 EKTIFKDDFIKEAV
+132 
-146 EFYNKTGS
+146 
-154 LTPYLEATSINF
+154 
-166 EEMND
+166 MND

-243 ESEPEDNSE
+243 ESKPEDNSE
-252 AEALQKSYIESVN
+252 AEALQKAYIESVN

-322 KWYRVASYALDPQ
+322 
-335 TYDQSL
+335 
-341 ISHGVGLGQEK
+341 
-352 VVKDLKNPSKV
+352 
-363 TKSSPQY
+363 
-370 KEPTSAVEGII
+370 
-381 GEIMRGGNN
+381 
-390 VKIIK
+390 

>member
-6 DFDPS
+6 DFDLS
-11 QLKTVNESGEANPVV
+11 QLKKVDESGETTPVF

-32 EVTENTE
+32 ETEVENTPEEE
-39 TKETTEEVKDN
+39 TEVKEN
-50 NSEEVVEEKV
+50 NTEEVVEETQ
-60 EEPAEEPAEVKEEV
+60 EQPDEVDKEV
-74 ETVSEETEQPVESKE
+74 ETVSEETEQPVDNTE
-89 ESQEDNSRDELIE
+89 ESQEDDSRDKLVE
-102 SIDNAVKN
+102 SIDNAVKD

-132 EKTIFKDDFIKEAV
+132 EKTSFKDDFIKDAV

-154 LTPYLEATSINF
+154 LTPYLEATSLNF
-166 EEMND
+166 EEMTD

-237 KNFRQP
+237 KNFIQP
-243 ESEPEDNSE
+243 ESKPEDNSE
-252 AEALQKSYIESVN
+252 AEAQQTAFIESVN
-265 NSKVTRDLL
+265 TNNVTRDLL
-274 ENKRVLVD
+274 ENKRILVD

-289 YEIDNPEQLKEM
+289 YEIENPEQLKDM
-301 ALDSS
+301 ALDST
-306 KFFGLFQDEKG
+306 KFFALFQDEKG
-317 NIDFD
+317 TIDFD
-322 KWYRVASYALDPQ
+322 KWYKVASYALDPE
-335 TYDQSL
+335 TYNQSL

-370 KEPTSAVEGII
+370 KEPATAVEGII

>member
-6 DFDPS
+6 DFDLS
-11 QLKTVNESGEANPVV
+11 QLKKVDESGEATPVIQ
-26 EEKPVE
+26 EEPVE
-32 EVTENTE
+32 DTEVDNTPE
-39 TKETTEEVKDN
+39 ETTEVKEN
-50 NSEEVVEEKV
+50 NTEEVVEETQ
-60 EEPAEEPAEVKEEV
+60 EQPAEVDKEV
-74 ETVSEETEQPVESKE
+74 ETVSEETEQPVDNTE
-89 ESQEDNSRDELIE
+89 ELQEDDSRDKLVE

-110 LTGGTSST
+110 LTGGTSGT

-132 EKTIFKDDFIKEAV
+132 EKTSFKDDFIKNAV

-154 LTPYLEATSINF
+154 LTPYLEATSLNF
-166 EEMND
+166 EEMTD

-237 KNFRQP
+237 KNFIQP
-243 ESEPEDNSE
+243 ESKPEDNSE
-252 AEALQKSYIESVN
+252 AEAQQTAFIESVN
-265 NSKVTRDLL
+265 TNNVTRDLL
-274 ENKRVLVD
+274 ENKRILVD

-289 YEIDNPEQLKEM
+289 YEIENPEQLKDM
-301 ALDSS
+301 ALDST
-306 KFFGLFQDEKG
+306 KFFALFQDEKG

-322 KWYRVASYALDPQ
+322 KWYKVASYALDPE
-335 TYDQSL
+335 TYNQSL

-370 KEPTSAVEGII
+370 KEPATAVEGII

>member
-6 DFDPS
+6 DFDLS
-11 QLKTVNESGEANPVV
+11 QLKKVDESGEATPVIQ
-26 EEKPVE
+26 EETVE
-32 EVTENTE
+32 EVADNTE
-39 TKETTEEVKDN
+39 TEETTEEVKDN

-60 EEPAEEPAEVKEEV
+60 EETEEQPTEVSEEV
-74 ETVSEETEQPVESKE
+74 ETVSEETEQPVESE
-89 ESQEDNSRDELIE
+89 SESQEDDSRDKLVE

-132 EKTIFKDDFIKEAV
+132 EKTTFKDDFIKDAV

-154 LTPYLEATSINF
+154 LTPYLEATSLNF
-166 EEMND
+166 EEMSD
-171 EKIMRHNLKSQNPT
+171 EKIMRHNLKNQNPT

-237 KNFRQP
+237 KNFIQP
-243 ESEPEDNSE
+243 ESKPEDNSE
-252 AEALQKSYIESVN
+252 AEAQQNAFIESVN
-265 NSKVTRDLL
+265 TNDVTRDLL
-274 ENKRVLVD
+274 ENKRILVD

-289 YEIDNPEQLKEM
+289 YEVEKPEELKEM

-306 KFFGLFQDEKG
+306 KFFALFQDEKG
-317 NIDFD
+317 TIDFD
-322 KWYRVASYALDPQ
+322 KWYRVASYALDPE

-370 KEPTSAVEGII
+370 KEPSTAVEGII

>member
-1 MDDFK
+1 MDDFT

-11 QLKTVNESGEANPVV
+11 QLKKVDESGEATPVIQEESV
-26 EEKPVE
+26 EET
-32 EVTENTE
+32 EVENTSE
-39 TKETTEEVKDN
+39 EKTEVKEN
-50 NSEEVVEEKV
+50 NTEEVVEETQ
-60 EEPAEEPAEVKEEV
+60 EQPDEVDKEV
-74 ETVSEETEQPVESKE
+74 ETVSEETEQPVDNTE
-89 ESQEDNSRDELIE
+89 ESQEDDSRDKLVE
-102 SIDNAVKN
+102 SIDNAVKD

-132 EKTIFKDDFIKEAV
+132 EKTSFKDDFIKDAV

-154 LTPYLEATSINF
+154 LTPYLEATSLNF
-166 EEMND
+166 EEMTD

-237 KNFRQP
+237 KNFIQP
-243 ESEPEDNSE
+243 ESKPEDNSE
-252 AEALQKSYIESVN
+252 AEAQQTAFIENVN
-265 NSKVTRDLL
+265 TNKITRDLL
-274 ENKRVLVD
+274 ENKRILVD

-289 YEIDNPEQLKEM
+289 YEIENPEQLKDM
-301 ALDSS
+301 ALDST
-306 KFFGLFQDEKG
+306 KFFALFQDEKG
-317 NIDFD
+317 TIDFD
-322 KWYRVASYALDPQ
+322 KWYKVASYALDPE
-335 TYDQSL
+335 TYNQSL

-370 KEPTSAVEGII
+370 KEPATAVEGII

>member
-1 MDDFK
+1 MDDFT

-11 QLKTVNESGEANPVV
+11 QLKKVDESGEATPVIQEESV
-26 EEKPVE
+26 EET
-32 EVTENTE
+32 EVENTPE
-39 TKETTEEVKDN
+39 EKTEVKEN
-50 NSEEVVEEKV
+50 NTEEVVEETQ
-60 EEPAEEPAEVKEEV
+60 EQPDEVDKEV
-74 ETVSEETEQPVESKE
+74 ETVSEETEQPVDNTE
-89 ESQEDNSRDELIE
+89 ESQDDDSRDKLVE
-102 SIDNAVKN
+102 SIDNAVKD

-132 EKTIFKDDFIKEAV
+132 EKTSFKDDFIKDAV

-154 LTPYLEATSINF
+154 LTPYLEATSLNF
-166 EEMND
+166 EEMTD

-237 KNFRQP
+237 KNFIQP
-243 ESEPEDNSE
+243 ESKPEDNSE
-252 AEALQKSYIESVN
+252 AEAQQTAFIESVN
-265 NSKVTRDLL
+265 TNKTTRDLL
-274 ENKRVLVD
+274 ENKRILVD

-289 YEIDNPEQLKEM
+289 YEIENPEQLKDM
-301 ALDSS
+301 ALDST
-306 KFFGLFQDEKG
+306 KFFALFQDEKG
-317 NIDFD
+317 TIDFD
-322 KWYRVASYALDPQ
+322 KWYKVASYALDPE
-335 TYDQSL
+335 TYNQSL

-370 KEPTSAVEGII
+370 KEPATAVEGII

>member
-6 DFDPS
+6 DFDLS
-11 QLKTVNESGEANPVV
+11 QLKKVDESGETTPVF

-32 EVTENTE
+32 ETEVENTPEEE
-39 TKETTEEVKDN
+39 TEVKEN
-50 NSEEVVEEKV
+50 NTEEVVEETQ
-60 EEPAEEPAEVKEEV
+60 EQPDEVDKEV
-74 ETVSEETEQPVESKE
+74 ETVSEETEQPVDNTE
-89 ESQEDNSRDELIE
+89 ESQEDDSRDKLVE
-102 SIDNAVKN
+102 SIDNAVKD

-132 EKTIFKDDFIKEAV
+132 EKTSFKDDFIKDAV

-154 LTPYLEATSINF
+154 LTPYLEATSLNF
-166 EEMND
+166 EEMTD

-237 KNFRQP
+237 KNFIQP
-243 ESEPEDNSE
+243 ESKPEDNSE
-252 AEALQKSYIESVN
+252 AEAQQTAFIESVN
-265 NSKVTRDLL
+265 TNNVTRDLL
-274 ENKRVLVD
+274 ENKRILVD

-289 YEIDNPEQLKEM
+289 YEIENPEQLKDM
-301 ALDSS
+301 ALDST
-306 KFFGLFQDEKG
+306 KFFALFQDEKG
-317 NIDFD
+317 TIDFD
-322 KWYRVASYALDPQ
+322 KWYKVASYALDPE

-370 KEPTSAVEGII
+370 KEPATAVEGII

>member
-6 DFDPS
+6 DFDLS
-11 QLKTVNESGEANPVV
+11 QLKKVDESGETTPVF

-32 EVTENTE
+32 ETEVENTPEEE
-39 TKETTEEVKDN
+39 TEVKEN
-50 NSEEVVEEKV
+50 NTEEVVEETQ
-60 EEPAEEPAEVKEEV
+60 EQPAEVDKEV
-74 ETVSEETEQPVESKE
+74 ETVSEETEQPVDNTE
-89 ESQEDNSRDELIE
+89 ELQEDDSRDKLVE
-102 SIDNAVKN
+102 SIDNAVKD

-132 EKTIFKDDFIKEAV
+132 EKTSFKDDFIKDAV

-154 LTPYLEATSINF
+154 LTPYLEATSLNF
-166 EEMND
+166 EEMTD

-237 KNFRQP
+237 KNFIQP
-243 ESEPEDNSE
+243 ESKPEDNSE
-252 AEALQKSYIESVN
+252 AEAQQTAFIESVN
-265 NSKVTRDLL
+265 TNNVTRDLL
-274 ENKRVLVD
+274 ENKRILVD

-289 YEIDNPEQLKEM
+289 YEIENPEQLKDM
-301 ALDSS
+301 ALDST
-306 KFFGLFQDEKG
+306 KFFALFQDEKG
-317 NIDFD
+317 TIDFD
-322 KWYRVASYALDPQ
+322 KWYKVASYALDPE
-335 TYDQSL
+335 TYNQSL

-370 KEPTSAVEGII
+370 KEPATAVEGII

>member
-1 MDDFK
+1 MDDFT

-11 QLKTVNESGEANPVV
+11 QLKKVDESGETTPVIQEESV
-26 EEKPVE
+26 EET
-32 EVTENTE
+32 EVENTSE
-39 TKETTEEVKDN
+39 EKTEVKEN
-50 NSEEVVEEKV
+50 NTEEVVEETQ
-60 EEPAEEPAEVKEEV
+60 EQPDEVDKEV
-74 ETVSEETEQPVESKE
+74 ETVSEETEQPVDNTE
-89 ESQEDNSRDELIE
+89 ESQEDDSRDKLVE
-102 SIDNAVKN
+102 SIDNAVKD

-132 EKTIFKDDFIKEAV
+132 EKTSFKDDFIKDAV

-154 LTPYLEATSINF
+154 LTPYLEATSLNF
-166 EEMND
+166 EEMTD
-171 EKIMRHNLKSQNPT
+171 QKIMRHNLKSQNPT

-237 KNFRQP
+237 KNFIQP
-243 ESEPEDNSE
+243 ESKPEDNSE
-252 AEALQKSYIESVN
+252 AEAQQTAFIESVN
-265 NSKVTRDLL
+265 TNKTTRDLL
-274 ENKRVLVD
+274 ENKRILVD

-289 YEIDNPEQLKEM
+289 YEIENPEQLKDM
-301 ALDSS
+301 ALDST
-306 KFFGLFQDEKG
+306 KFFALFQDEKG
-317 NIDFD
+317 IIDFD
-322 KWYRVASYALDPQ
+322 KWYKVASYALDPE
-335 TYDQSL
+335 TYNQSL

-370 KEPTSAVEGII
+370 KEPATAVEGII

>member
-6 DFDPS
+6 DFDLS
-11 QLKTVNESGEANPVV
+11 QLKKVDESGEATPVIQ
-26 EEKPVE
+26 EEPVAE
-32 EVTENTE
+32 TEVENTPE
-39 TKETTEEVKDN
+39 ETTEVKEN
-50 NSEEVVEEKV
+50 NTEEVVEETQKQ
-60 EEPAEEPAEVKEEV
+60 PAEVDKEV
-74 ETVSEETEQPVESKE
+74 ETVSEETEQPVDNTED
-89 ESQEDNSRDELIE
+89 SQEDDSRDKLVE
-102 SIDNAVKN
+102 SIDNAVKD

-132 EKTIFKDDFIKEAV
+132 EKTSFKDDFIKDAV

-154 LTPYLEATSINF
+154 LTPYLEATSLNF
-166 EEMND
+166 EEMTD

-222 KADADKLRKTLVDEQ
+222 KADADKLRNSLVDEQ
-237 KNFRQP
+237 KNFIQP
-243 ESEPEDNSE
+243 ESKPEDNSE
-252 AEALQKSYIESVN
+252 AEAQQTAFIESVN
-265 NSKVTRDLL
+265 TNKTTRDLL
-274 ENKRVLVD
+274 ENKRILVD

-289 YEIDNPEQLKEM
+289 YEIENPEQLKDM
-301 ALDSS
+301 ALDST
-306 KFFGLFQDEKG
+306 KFFALFQDEKG
-317 NIDFD
+317 TIDFD
-322 KWYRVASYALDPQ
+322 KWYKVASYALDPE
-335 TYDQSL
+335 TYNQSL

-370 KEPTSAVEGII
+370 KEPATAVEGII

>member
-11 QLKTVNESGEANPVV
+11 QLKKVDESGEATPVIQ
-26 EEKPVE
+26 EEPVAE
-32 EVTENTE
+32 TEVENTPEEE
-39 TKETTEEVKDN
+39 TEVKEN
-50 NSEEVVEEKV
+50 NTEEVVEETQ
-60 EEPAEEPAEVKEEV
+60 EQPAEVNKEV
-74 ETVSEETEQPVESKE
+74 ETVSEETEQPVDNTE
-89 ESQEDNSRDELIE
+89 ESQEDDSRDKLVE
-102 SIDNAVKN
+102 SIDNAVKD

-132 EKTIFKDDFIKEAV
+132 EKTPYKDDFIKDAV

-154 LTPYLEATSINF
+154 LTPYLEATSLNF
-166 EEMND
+166 EEMTD

-222 KADADKLRKTLVDEQ
+222 KADANKLRDSLVDEQ
-237 KNFRQP
+237 KNFIQP
-243 ESEPEDNSE
+243 ESKPEDNSE
-252 AEALQKSYIESVN
+252 AEAQQTAFIESVN
-265 NSKVTRDLL
+265 TNKTTRDLL
-274 ENKRVLVD
+274 ENKRILVD

-289 YEIDNPEQLKEM
+289 YEIENPEQLKDM

-317 NIDFD
+317 TIDFD
-322 KWYRVASYALDPQ
+322 KWYKVASYALDPE
-335 TYDQSL
+335 TYNQSL

-370 KEPTSAVEGII
+370 KEPATAVEGII

>member
-6 DFDPS
+6 DFDLS
-11 QLKTVNESGEANPVV
+11 QLKKVDESGETTPVF

-32 EVTENTE
+32 ETEVENTPEEE
-39 TKETTEEVKDN
+39 TEVKEN
-50 NSEEVVEEKV
+50 NTEEVVEETQ
-60 EEPAEEPAEVKEEV
+60 EQPAEVDKEV
-74 ETVSEETEQPVESKE
+74 ETVSEETEQPVDNTE
-89 ESQEDNSRDELIE
+89 ELQEDDSRDKLVE
-102 SIDNAVKN
+102 SIDNAVKD

-132 EKTIFKDDFIKEAV
+132 EKTSFKDDFIKDAV

-154 LTPYLEATSINF
+154 LTPYLEATSLNF
-166 EEMND
+166 EEMTD

-237 KNFRQP
+237 KNFIQP
-243 ESEPEDNSE
+243 ESKPEDNSE
-252 AEALQKSYIESVN
+252 AEAQQTAFIESVN
-265 NSKVTRDLL
+265 TNKTTRDLL
-274 ENKRVLVD
+274 ENKRILVD

-289 YEIDNPEQLKEM
+289 YEIENPEQLKDM
-301 ALDSS
+301 ALDST
-306 KFFGLFQDEKG
+306 KFFALFQDEKG
-317 NIDFD
+317 TIDFD
-322 KWYRVASYALDPQ
+322 KWYKVASYALDPE
-335 TYDQSL
+335 TYNQSL

-370 KEPTSAVEGII
+370 KEPATAVEGII